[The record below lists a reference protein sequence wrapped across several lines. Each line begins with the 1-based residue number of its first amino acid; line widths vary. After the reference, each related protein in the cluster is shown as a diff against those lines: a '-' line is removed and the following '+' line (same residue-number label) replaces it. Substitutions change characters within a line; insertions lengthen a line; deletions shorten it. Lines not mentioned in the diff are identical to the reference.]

1 MVWPALIAAGA
12 QLAGGAMSSRGQRK
26 TNEMNKQMAREQMA
40 FQERMSST
48 AYQRST
54 KDLEKAGLNRILAI
68 GGPASSPGGA
78 SAVMQNAAAPM
89 AEGLKGAVSSALAAK
104 TALQN
109 LDNMKDH
116 RALIRSQIGKT
127 IQETQN
133 ASSKDV
139 LMQVPKAISETVMSI
154 ARPVMKGGENL
165 MNEVKQFHKDRL
177 EKQENREHPT
187 DEHGKYKVGSAKN
200 KSAQKEEN
208 FLLRTSPGYQAIKY
222 MQKQRRYRNKK

>member
-48 AYQRST
+48 AYQRAT
-54 KDLEKAGLNRILAI
+54 KDLEKSGLNRILAI

-109 LDNMKDH
+109 LDNMKDQG
-116 RALIRSQIGKT
+116 ALIRSQIGKT

-177 EKQENREHPT
+177 KNREHPT

-200 KSAQKEEN
+200 KSAEEEEN

-222 MQKQRRYRNKK
+222 MQKQRRYRKNK

>member
-109 LDNMKDH
+109 LDNMKDQG
-116 RALIRSQIGKT
+116 ALIRSQIGKT

-139 LMQVPKAISETVMSI
+139 LMQVPKAISETVMQL

-165 MNEVKQFHKDRL
+165 INDVKAFHKERL
-177 EKQENREHPT
+177 KNRNQPT

-200 KSAQKEEN
+200 KSAEQEEN
-208 FLLRTSPGYQAIKY
+208 FLLKTSPGYQAIKY
-222 MQKQRRYRNKK
+222 MQKQRKNKK

>member
-12 QLAGGAMSSRGQRK
+12 ELAGGAMSSRGQRK

-89 AEGLKGAVSSALAAK
+89 AEGLKGAVGSALAAK

-109 LDNMKDH
+109 LENMKDQG
-116 RALIRSQIGKT
+116 ALIRSQIGKT
-127 IQETQN
+127 IQETTN

-154 ARPVMKGGENL
+154 ARPVMKGL
-165 MNEVKQFHKDRL
+165 SLIH
-177 EKQENREHPT
+177 
-187 DEHGKYKVGSAKN
+187 
-200 KSAQKEEN
+200 
-208 FLLRTSPGYQAIKY
+208 I
-222 MQKQRRYRNKK
+222 

>member
-89 AEGLKGAVSSALAAK
+89 AEGLKGAVSSALAA
-104 TALQN
+104 N
-109 LDNMKDH
+109 
-116 RALIRSQIGKT
+116 
-127 IQETQN
+127 
-133 ASSKDV
+133 SS
-139 LMQVPKAISETVMSI
+139 P
-154 ARPVMKGGENL
+154 
-165 MNEVKQFHKDRL
+165 
-177 EKQENREHPT
+177 HP
-187 DEHGKYKVGSAKN
+187 
-200 KSAQKEEN
+200 
-208 FLLRTSPGYQAIKY
+208 
-222 MQKQRRYRNKK
+222 

>member
-109 LDNMKDH
+109 LDNMKDQG
-116 RALIRSQIGKT
+116 ALIRSQIGKT

-139 LMQVPKAISETVMSI
+139 LMQVPKAISETVMQL

-165 MNEVKQFHKDRL
+165 INDVKAFHKERL
-177 EKQENREHPT
+177 KNREQPT

-200 KSAQKEEN
+200 KSAEQEEN
-208 FLLRTSPGYQAIKY
+208 FLLKTSPGYQAIKY
-222 MQKQRRYRNKK
+222 MQKQRKNKK